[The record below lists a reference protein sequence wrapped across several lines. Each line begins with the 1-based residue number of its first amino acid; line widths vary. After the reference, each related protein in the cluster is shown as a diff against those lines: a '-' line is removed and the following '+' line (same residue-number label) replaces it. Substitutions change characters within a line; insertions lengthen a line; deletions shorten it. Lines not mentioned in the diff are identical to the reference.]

1 VAVVQRRIGAIFGL
15 FFLLLVVAAGRTL
28 YLGVVHGQSLRKAA
42 SSQQVTYETVPAE
55 RGAIT
60 DRNGVELAVSEPA
73 RDISATPYLITDPL
87 GAAQRLAPLLGQPQA
102 WVLRRLSEHSGFV
115 YLARALPAE
124 KAHAVSAL
132 KIAGITSMPVM
143 RRVYPRGT
151 LAAQVLGGVG
161 TEGDGLAGLEYSRNA
176 LLHGRAGKR
185 RVVSD
190 ALGQP
195 VSINE
200 VHPEVPGP
208 TVSLTLDA
216 DVQQRTEDVLG
227 AVGRVFNPKD
237 ATAIV
242 LDPRSGAILAMAS
255 WPQVNA
261 NDPGASP
268 AAAMEN
274 RAVGFD
280 YEPGS
285 TFKAVTVSGALQLGL
300 ITPSTP
306 FSIPNH
312 IQVADRT
319 IHDDTEHAEETLTTA
334 QILAQSSNV
343 GAIKIGL
350 LEGAE
355 RFNGWVRRFGFGAPT
370 GVELAGEEMGDV
382 LPLSRYSGSSM
393 GNLPI
398 GQGELVTPL
407 QMATAYSAIADGGIL
422 RPPHI
427 IGAVGGRPRPTPA
440 GHRVISLATAAALRQ
455 MLQGVLAPGGTASE
469 VSIPG
474 YQLAG
479 KTGTASKVDPATGQ
493 YSQSAYVASFI
504 GFAPASDPKLLC
516 AVIVDE
522 PQSGSIFGGTVAA
535 PAFGQIMSFAL
546 PYLHIP
552 PG

>member
-1 VAVVQRRIGAIFGL
+1 V
-15 FFLLLVVAAGRTL
+15 FFLLLILAGGRTL
-28 YLGVVHGQSLRKAA
+28 YLGALRGGTLRKAA
-42 SSQQVTYETVPAE
+42 RSQQLTYEAVPAQ
-55 RGAIT
+55 RGTIA
-60 DRNGVELAVSEPA
+60 DRNGIDLAVSEPA
-73 RDISATPYLITDPL
+73 QDISATPYLVTDPL
-87 GAAQRLAPLLGQPQA
+87 GAAQRLAPLLGQSQSRL
-102 WVLRRLSEHSGFV
+102 LRALSEHSGFV
-115 YLARALPAE
+115 YLARALPATR
-124 KAHAVSAL
+124 ARMVLAL
-132 KIAGITSMPVM
+132 KIPGIAGTPVM

-151 LAAQVLGGVG
+151 LAAQVLGVVG
-161 TEGDGLAGLEYSRNA
+161 IEGGGLAGLEYSRNA
-176 LLHGRAGKR
+176 LLRGRSGER

-195 VSINE
+195 VSITE
-200 VHPEVPGP
+200 VHPEAPG
-208 TVSLTLDA
+208 TSLSLTLDA
-216 DVQQRTEDVLG
+216 NIQQRAEDVLA
-227 AVGRVFNPKD
+227 AVGRVFTPKD
-237 ATAIV
+237 AAAIV
-242 LDPRSGAILAMAS
+242 MDPRSGAILAMAN

-268 AAAMEN
+268 PEALQN
-274 RAVGFD
+274 RAVAFD

-285 TFKAVTVSGALQLGL
+285 TFKAVAVSGALQQGL

-306 FSIPNH
+306 FDIPNH

-350 LEGAE
+350 LEGAAS
-355 RFNGWVRRFGFGAPT
+355 FNDWVRRFGFGAPT
-370 GVELAGEEMGDV
+370 GVELPGEEMGEV
-382 LPLSRYSGSSM
+382 LPLSHYSGSSM

-398 GQGELVTPL
+398 GQGELVTPI
-407 QMATAYSAIADGGIL
+407 QMATAYSAIANGGIL

-427 IGAVGGRPRPTPA
+427 IRSVGARLQPEPVGR
-440 GHRVISLATAAALRQ
+440 RVISSATAAALRA
-455 MLQGVLAPGGTASE
+455 MLQGVLAAGGTASE

-479 KTGTASKVDPATGQ
+479 KTGTANKVDPATGQ
-493 YSQSAYVASFI
+493 YSQTAYVASFI

-522 PQSGSIFGGTVAA
+522 PQSASIYGGTVAA

-546 PYLHIP
+546 PYMRIP

>member
-1 VAVVQRRIGAIFGL
+1 VAVVQRRIGGIFGL
-15 FFLLLVVAAGRTL
+15 FFLLLILAGGRTL
-28 YLGVVHGQSLRKAA
+28 YLGILHGGALRNAA
-42 SSQQVTYETVPAE
+42 RSQQLTDEAVPAQ

-60 DRNGVELAVSEPA
+60 DRNGVDLAVSEPA
-73 RDISATPYLITDPL
+73 QDISATPYLVTNPL
-87 GAAQRLAPLLGQPQA
+87 AAAQRLAPLLGQSQA
-102 WVLRRLSEHSGFV
+102 GLLRKLSERRGFV
-115 YLARALPAE
+115 YLSRALPDRQAQ
-124 KAHAVSAL
+124 AAMAL
-132 KIAGITSMPVM
+132 KIPGIAGTPVM

-151 LAAQVLGGVG
+151 LAAQVLGVVG
-161 TEGDGLAGLEYSRNA
+161 TEGNGLAGLEYSRNA
-176 LLHGRAGKR
+176 LLHGRSGQR

-190 ALGQP
+190 ARGQP
-195 VSINE
+195 VSITE
-200 VHPEVPGP
+200 VHPEEPG
-208 TVSLTLDA
+208 TSLSLTLDTNI
-216 DVQQRTEDVLG
+216 QQRAEEVLG

-242 LDPRSGAILAMAS
+242 MDPRSGAILAMAN

-268 AAAMEN
+268 PLALEN
-274 RAVGFD
+274 RAVAFN

-285 TFKAVTVSGALQLGL
+285 TFKAVTVSGALQQGL
-300 ITPSTP
+300 VTPNTG
-306 FSIPNH
+306 FDIPNK

-343 GAIKIGL
+343 GAIKIAM
-350 LEGAE
+350 LEGAAT
-355 RFNGWVRRFGFGAPT
+355 FSGWVSRFGFGART
-370 GVELAGEEMGDV
+370 GVELPGEEMGQV
-382 LPLSRYSGSSM
+382 LPLRHYSGSSI

-398 GQGELVTPL
+398 GQGQLVTPI
-407 QMATAYSAIADGGIL
+407 QMATAYSAIANGGVL

-427 IGAVGGRPRPTPA
+427 IRSVGARVAPEPA
-440 GHRVISLATAAALRQ
+440 GRRVLSTATAAALRQ

-479 KTGTASKVDPATGQ
+479 KTGTANKIDPATGQ
-493 YSQSAYVASFI
+493 YSKTAFVASFM
-504 GFAPASDPKLLC
+504 GFAPASDPKLVC

-522 PQSGSIFGGTVAA
+522 PQSSAISGGTVAA
-535 PAFGQIMSFAL
+535 PAFGEIMSFAL
-546 PYLHIP
+546 PYLRIP